1 MGGIGSGNWR
11 GAPQDTAFWRLDI
24 DRLKRTDCLRPGLVS
39 ISWKRRGE
47 SVASIRL
54 LFSAELDRVTL
65 IYRSRSH
72 GEEWEDIRDPIPLD
86 LTKPHFGGVRYWFI
100 CPGCKKRRKV
110 LYGRRLYRCRECQ
123 RLTYASQY
131 DPFPQQPWKRAHE
144 VRERLGGQAGF
155 SYPFPPKPKG
165 MHWKT
170 YYRLQEE
177 DWRAEDLLCHAMN
190 DHLLGIRRRYKL

>member
-11 GAPQDTAFWRLDI
+11 GARQDSAFWRLDI
-24 DRLKRTDCLRPGLVS
+24 DQLKRTDCLRSGLVS

-54 LFSAELDRVTL
+54 LFSDELDRVTL
-65 IYRSRSH
+65 IYRSRSR

-86 LTKPHFGGVRYWFI
+86 LTKPNFGGVRYWFI
-100 CPGCKKRRKV
+100 CPGCQRRRKV
-110 LYGRRLYRCRECQ
+110 LYGSRLYRCRECQ
-123 RLTYASQY
+123 KMTYSSQY
-131 DPFPQQPWKRAHE
+131 DPFPQHPWKRAHE
-144 VRERLGGQAGF
+144 ARERLGGQAGF
-155 SYPFPPKPKG
+155 SHPFPPKPKG

-170 YYRLQEE
+170 YYRLRED
-177 DWRAEDLLCHAMN
+177 DWRAEELINQALN